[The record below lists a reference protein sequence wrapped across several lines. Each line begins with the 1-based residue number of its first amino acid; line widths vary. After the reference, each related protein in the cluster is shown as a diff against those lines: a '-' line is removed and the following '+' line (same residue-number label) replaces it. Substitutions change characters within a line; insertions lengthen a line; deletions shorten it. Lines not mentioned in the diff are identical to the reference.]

1 MSEDQVQSLRDDIA
15 FIKALAQEGR
25 QAPLLGGSVLVLAGS
40 VFGVASLGHWAI
52 EAGVLVAPQWVFAA
66 MWGVATLIF
75 MVGLFVLNAR
85 IDRRPGASSS
95 VNKASGAAWAAVGG
109 AIFTLALAGMIAGQR
124 LDMLPF
130 MAAYFPS
137 LIIAL
142 YGTGWL
148 VSGEMASKS
157 WIKFLAFAAFGFS
170 VLLAFAAGDPLQYLL
185 YAAAL
190 FALAF
195 VPGLILMREAPTET
209 V

>member
-1 MSEDQVQSLRDDIA
+1 MNEDQIQTLRDDIA

-25 QAPLLGGSVLVLAGS
+25 KAPLLGGSILMLAGS
-40 VFGVASLGHWAI
+40 VFGLASFGHWAI
-52 EAGVLVAPQWVFAA
+52 ASGVVNVTPWAYAW
-66 MWGVATLIF
+66 MWGAATLVF
-75 MVGLFVLNAR
+75 LTGLFTLSAR
-85 IDRRPGASSS
+85 IDRRPGAASS

-109 AIFTLALAGMIAGQR
+109 AIFTLALALGVVAWKVDR
-124 LDMLPF
+124 PEALVWF
-130 MAAYFPS
+130 FPS
-137 LIIAL
+137 MITAL

-170 VLLAFAAGDPLQYLL
+170 VVLAFAAGDPLQYLI

-190 FALAF
+190 VCLAL
-195 VPGLILMREAPTET
+195 VPGFILMREAPTDT